1 MRNFFEFSN
10 VSEPFDDWNLSK
22 MNTFI
27 KASEGKKKLWSTVG
41 NFKCVPKLKSVT
53 VFCFEE
59 IVRGSFLAEAA
70 TIRVKLS

>member
-1 MRNFFEFSN
+1 MRNFFEFSK

-27 KASEGKKKLWSTVG
+27 KASEGKKQLWSTVG
-41 NFKCVPKLKSVT
+41 NLPKLKSVT